1 MNTIKPRECPR
12 HILIFEERRQ
22 DTLLDMERIAT
33 WERTHGIAL
42 LVCSNLE
49 GLKFF
54 AEYYSIDLAIVVR
67 GARDQ
72 RASLAVKQLRA
83 FGITC
88 PAIPEAVLPFDY
100 FDRAT
105 LEPLPPELAFARELD
120 FSRGGFAGVVS
131 AINWP
136 CFLTHNMYG

>member
-1 MNTIKPRECPR
+1 MNPTKPRKCLQ
-12 HILIFEERRQ
+12 HILIFEEWRQ
-22 DTLLDMERIAT
+22 DTLLDIERIVR

-54 AEYYSIDLAIVVR
+54 AAHFSVDLAIVVR
-67 GARDQ
+67 NARDHK
-72 RASLAVKQLRA
+72 ASLAIKHLRTA
-83 FGITC
+83 GITC
-88 PAIPEAVLPFDY
+88 PAIPEVFLPTGY

-105 LEPLPPELAFARELD
+105 LQPLSPELVFARPLD
-120 FSRGGFAGVVS
+120 FSTKGFARVVS

-136 CFLTHNMYG
+136 GFLTLNM